1 MYVISRNLGCSGD
14 SRETPQLAMP
24 RSEVPLAILYP
35 RVTDLLG
42 DGEGNASPRAER
54 GSLIGIS

>member
-14 SRETPQLAMP
+14 GRETPQLAMP

-42 DGEGNASPRAER
+42 GR
-54 GSLIGIS
+54 